1 MNPIY
6 KEFQF
11 GNDTVV
17 METNKVAK
25 QATGSVTVT
34 IGNTVVLTTVVGAK
48 SPRPGQDF
56 FPLTVNYQEKTYAA
70 GKIPGGF
77 FRREGRPS
85 EKETLTCRLID
96 RPIRPLFPKGFMNE
110 VQVVC
115 TVLSADKDQDP
126 DIAAMIGTSAALAIS
141 GIPFNGPLGAARVGY
156 IDGNYILNPGYETLK
171 ESMLSMTVA
180 GTESAVLMVESEAKE
195 MTQKRRL
202 FSLAI
207 AVSMF
212 TLTVA
217 GLCLL
222 RGMEDILAD
231 QSSKPTLLSSDMH
244 VGKDNKS
251 SKSKLH
257 RHLVKKEMDKKSA
270 ADAQDNGAV
279 PAKAQFKDFISSPF
293 SLFIPFFTTYYTTS
307 SSDKDAKSL
316 AAPTDDEW
324 NPFVV
329 ALSNVTV
336 DPLSNGTLTIIDFE
350 DDDNATAIDDEMQE
364 SLFEEAAESNFLT
377 SPDGKSYQVKA
388 NLPGVEKEDISAKIY
403 FALKDIGKKGEDFL
417 AL

>member
-1 MNPIY
+1 MNTYQNI
-6 KEFQF
+6 
-11 GNDTVV
+11 N
-17 METNKVAK
+17 
-25 QATGSVTVT
+25 
-34 IGNTVVLTTVVGAK
+34 
-48 SPRPGQDF
+48 SP
-56 FPLTVNYQEKTYAA
+56 A
-70 GKIPGGF
+70 
-77 FRREGRPS
+77 PS
-85 EKETLTCRLID
+85 SS
-96 RPIRPLFPKGFMNE
+96 PPP
-110 VQVVC
+110 
-115 TVLSADKDQDP
+115 S
-126 DIAAMIGTSAALAIS
+126 S
-141 GIPFNGPLGAARVGY
+141 
-156 IDGNYILNPGYETLK
+156 
-171 ESMLSMTVA
+171 
-180 GTESAVLMVESEAKE
+180 SEAKE

-388 NLPGVEKEDISAKIY
+388 NLPGVEKEDISAKTMNDMLYVTASKGDETEPSFYSISRAMRLPEDSDKNRISAVY
-403 FALKDIGKKGEDFL
+403 NKEGTGALQLDIPKVYNTPAGASLELNKQAKDIKSTFNDDKVRKIEIQ
-417 AL
+417 